1 MHPITRLSLIAGL
14 LLAIG
19 AAALLL
25 QTWVGMAAPPEAPAP
40 VGAPADPHRREY
52 EHRQQLAAA
61 TLSLL
66 ALAGITAAAV
76 LPRPWAR
83 PTGDGAARQGVEL
96 LARAAATQ
104 SEALA
109 RERDVRHRTEEN
121 LAMEQMRAG
130 QAVADKVRLGR
141 DLHDGMIQSLYA
153 TGLTLTAARGKITAE
168 PARAAE
174 LLDRGVEL
182 LNATIRD
189 MRAAIGGLSAARQQ
203 EQSFPAAV
211 GLVLEMLS
219 SGRAVVFDTRLDAE
233 AAARVG
239 EGQCADLLQI
249 IREAVSNALRHGAA
263 HTVTVRLNED
273 QGNLCL
279 LVQDDGRG
287 FDPDRAPAVGQ
298 GLGNL
303 RARAELLRG
312 ELGVTSRPGAGTRVV
327 LTFPVP
333 AAAP

>member
-1 MHPITRLSLIAGL
+1 MNSLTRLSLIAGL
-14 LLAIG
+14 LLAFG

-25 QTWVGMAAPPEAPAP
+25 QTWVG
-40 VGAPADPHRREY
+40 VVDPADPHAGEF

-61 TLSLL
+61 TLTLL

-76 LPRPWAR
+76 LPHPHAR
-83 PTGDGAARQGVEL
+83 PAPDPTARQGVEL

-109 RERDVRHRTEEN
+109 HERHVRRRTEEN

-153 TGLTLTAARGKITAE
+153 TGLTLTAARGKITTE

-174 LLDRGVEL
+174 LIDRGIGL
-182 LNATIRD
+182 LNTTIAE
-189 MRAAIGGLSAARQQ
+189 MRTAIGGLSAARQH
-203 EQSFPAAV
+203 EQSFPSAV
-211 GLVLEMLS
+211 GLVLEMLG
-219 SGRAVVFDTRLDAE
+219 SGRAVVFDTRLDAA

-239 EGQCADLLQI
+239 EEQYPDLLQI

-263 HTVTVRLNED
+263 RTVTVRLGED
-273 QGNLCL
+273 QGKLCL

-287 FDPDRAPAVGQ
+287 FDPGPANTAGH

-303 RARAELLRG
+303 RARAELLGG
-312 ELGVTSRPGAGTRVV
+312 ELRLTSRPGAGTRVV
-327 LTFPVP
+327 LTFPVSP
-333 AAAP
+333 AAT